1 MILRVRGDKALNPKP
16 PTVKSL
22 VSGLINGKYMRAL
35 VLILLVLFFFFFFFF
50 LIILIHTLPFVF
62 TITLVGLHLFAKHA
76 KKL

>member
-16 PTVKSL
+16 PTVRSL

-35 VLILLVLFFFFFFFF
+35 VLILLVLFFFFFFF

>member
-16 PTVKSL
+16 PTVRSL
-22 VSGLINGKYMRAL
+22 VSGLTNGKYMRAL
-35 VLILLVLFFFFFFFF
+35 VLILLVLFFFFFFF